1 MLFANLVRNLDIAK
15 EYAAYRVNNQNK
27 IINYYESFPTTPLV
41 EINLVNNS
49 DKTKP
54 PTIYVLDNWRFINV
68 VPLGLEPR
76 TP

>member
-1 MLFANLVRNLDIAK
+1 MSVPTKRAILNLKSGYSSIFFEKRSTAL
-15 EYAAYRVNNQNK
+15 
-27 IINYYESFPTTPLV
+27 LV

-54 PTIYVLDNWRFINV
+54 PTIYVLDNWRFIKV